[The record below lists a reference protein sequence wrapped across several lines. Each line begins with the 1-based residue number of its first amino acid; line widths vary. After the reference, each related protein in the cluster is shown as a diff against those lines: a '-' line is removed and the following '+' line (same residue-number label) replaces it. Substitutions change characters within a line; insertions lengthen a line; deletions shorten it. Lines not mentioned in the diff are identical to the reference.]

1 MRQTTPAVL
10 YDACVLYPAPLRD
23 LLVWLGLSGRF
34 RARWSRAI
42 HEEWKRNLLRN
53 RPDLSRSQLDRTSDL
68 MDKAIPDCLVEGY
81 EDLMADL
88 SLPDPDDRH
97 VLAAA
102 IHGDARVLVTF
113 NLRDFPHAALA
124 PFGIEALHPDD
135 FILQLFAR
143 DATAVI
149 SAARHQ
155 RAQLVRPPSDI
166 DQYLEILRK
175 QGLIKT
181 AETLAGYRHR
191 L

>member
-1 MRQTTPAVL
+1 MKAAPVAL
-10 YDACVLYPAPLRD
+10 CDACVLYPALLRD
-23 LLVWLGLSGRF
+23 FLMWLGLSECF

-42 HEEWKRNLLRN
+42 QDEWKRNLLRN
-53 RPDLSRSQLDRTSDL
+53 RPGLSNSQLDRVSDL

-81 EDLMADL
+81 EALMVDL

-102 IHGDARVLVTF
+102 IHGDASIIVTF
-113 NLRDFPHAALA
+113 NLRDFPSEALA
-124 PFGIEALHPDD
+124 PFGIRALHPDD
-135 FILQLFAR
+135 FILQLLER
-143 DATAVI
+143 DAPAVI

-155 RAQLVRPPSDI
+155 RAQLVYPSFNTDH
-166 DQYLEILRK
+166 YLEMLRK

-181 AETLAGYRHR
+181 ADALADYRDK

>member
-1 MRQTTPAVL
+1 MKAATVVL

-34 RARWSRAI
+34 RARWSGAI

-53 RPDLSRSQLDRTSDL
+53 RPDLGRARLDRTSDL

-81 EDLMADL
+81 EGLMADL
-88 SLPDPDDRH
+88 HLPDPDDRH

-102 IHGDARVLVTF
+102 IHGEASVIVTF
-113 NLRDFPHAALA
+113 NLRDFPREALA
-124 PFGIEALHPDD
+124 PFGIAALHPDD
-135 FILQLFAR
+135 FILQLLER

-149 SAARHQ
+149 STAQRQ
-155 RAQLVRPPSDI
+155 RAQLASPPSDT

-181 AETLAGYRHR
+181 VEVLADYRD
-191 L
+191 